1 MAVSKCKR
9 LRINTQFLRTYT
21 QAKKRNTFYIARI
34 NEYLMSNY
42 EISLQQAIDMI
53 TRYKANRPVNFP
65 LSEKFDVEAINK
77 LISPEDCKY
86 LRIYYGMKED
96 MEVHAI
102 LVAANATDE
111 DLLPSNEAAENDNV
125 IVEDSLRCPPVCP
138 PPSPLNGE

>member
-1 MAVSKCKR
+1 
-9 LRINTQFLRTYT
+9 
-21 QAKKRNTFYIARI
+21 
-34 NEYLMSNY
+34 MSNY

-86 LRIYYGMKED
+86 LRIYYGMKDD

-102 LVAANATDE
+102 LVAANADDE
-111 DLLPSNEAAENDNV
+111 DLLPSDETDNV
-125 IVEDSLRCPPVCP
+125 IIEDSLRCPPVCP
-138 PPSPLNGE
+138 PPSELNGE